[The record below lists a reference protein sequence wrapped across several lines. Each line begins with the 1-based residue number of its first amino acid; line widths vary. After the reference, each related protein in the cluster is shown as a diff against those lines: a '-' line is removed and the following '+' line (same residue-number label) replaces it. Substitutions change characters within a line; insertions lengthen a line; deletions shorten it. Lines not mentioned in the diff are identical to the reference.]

1 MATGREFD
9 AEDIVEAKVKVK
21 VKVKAKK
28 QYRELYEAGQV
39 DPVGCCRSD

>member
-9 AEDIVEAKVKVK
+9 AEDIVEAKVK